1 MHEDGKRDAFDK
13 LVAGLNTEDRNIML
27 SKLNANK
34 TQTVKFVNTEVYEQ
48 KEDTRL
54 SLRLKNES
62 VFYKFLLWLRSLF
75 SKEKIEELYS
85 EDLIAKIAKSV
96 DREFPHLIHHQ
107 QNVLDSIFYERLKAL
122 KDCADFFKPY
132 FALIEDSLGDFYVF
146 LSSFVTPQIADEI
159 NSKADPFTLPFSKV
173 PSNEVK
179 KDLVIKMD
187 KVLKDMAPTTKNS
200 LYTAISSTNWL
211 MQFTKLPFLH
221 FLSQFTN
228 ISGDAY
234 TCPYSNARNDFI
246 HFAKVFTN
254 VLTVENN
261 VLEAIFLFSQRK
273 NITDNAQEKDIDKAV
288 NEFLSKTNMHFS
300 TIQMFISGVPIVK
313 LGKIINRDVTW
324 SPENM
329 EGAEAW
335 FPSFRNQWHKIIDIR
350 WNDWQ
355 RERKKSMLSDDLKND
370 FMLDGF
376 PVMQYKPWE
385 LLWTRVP
392 FSCELT
398 GGFLSWFA
406 LEKFPKIIPD
416 LNTLMME
423 GVFVNNE
430 NRNEYS
436 EALSEFIAC
445 NNQMQ
450 DLLHRL
456 SEEGEY
462 GQKFIEF
469 SESKVRSFQ
478 TQNQIDSMMSTTE
491 SEIRDVLKRFCK
503 TCRTIELIFHG
514 IFDDEKDGVHET
526 LQNYSTIKGSHNRQ
540 YRENLGKIR
549 KILKSATFYIA
560 ELEPIDNATMNE

>member
-300 TIQMFISGVPIVK
+300 TIQMFISGIPIVK

>member
-62 VFYKFLLWLRSLF
+62 VFYKLLLWLRSLF

>member
-1 MHEDGKRDAFDK
+1 MHADGKRDAFDR

-34 TQTVKFVNTEVYEQ
+34 TQTVKFVNTEVYEP
-48 KEDTRL
+48 KDDTRL

-62 VFYKFLLWLRSLF
+62 VFYRFFLWLRSLF
-75 SKEKIEELYS
+75 SKEKPEELYS
-85 EDLIAKIAKSV
+85 EDLISKIARSV
-96 DREFPHLIHHQ
+96 DRDFPHLIHHQ
-107 QNVLDSIFYERLKAL
+107 QSVLDSIFYERLKAL
-122 KDCADFFKPY
+122 KESADFFKPY

-159 NSKADPFTLPFSKV
+159 NSNADPFTLPFSKV

-179 KDLVIKMD
+179 KDLIIKMD
-187 KVLKDMAPTTKNS
+187 KILKEMAPTTKNS
-200 LYTAISSTNWL
+200 LYAAISSTNWL

-228 ISGDAY
+228 ITGDAY
-234 TCPYSNARNDFI
+234 TCPYSNARNDYI
-246 HFAKVFTN
+246 YFAKVFTN

-273 NITDNAQEKDIDKAV
+273 NITDNTQEKDIDKAV
-288 NEFLSKTNMHFS
+288 YEFLSKTNMHFS
-300 TIQMFISGVPIVK
+300 TIQMFISGIPIVK
-313 LGKIINRDVTW
+313 IGKIINRDVAW

-355 RERKKSMLSDDLKND
+355 RERKKSMLADDLRND

-376 PVMQYKPWE
+376 PVMKFKPWD

-406 LEKFPKIIPD
+406 VEKFPKIIPD

-436 EALSEFIAC
+436 EALSGFIAC

-450 DLLHRL
+450 DLLQRL
-456 SEEGEY
+456 SEDGEY

-478 TQNQIDSMMSTTE
+478 IQNQIDSMMSTTE

-526 LQNYSTIKGSHNRQ
+526 LQNYSTIKGPHNRQ

>member
-48 KEDTRL
+48 KDDTRL

>member
-132 FALIEDSLGDFYVF
+132 FALIEDSIGDFYVF